1 MGLNSME
8 LDCSLFK
15 GHSTVFFCHGRDHCD
30 NKLLHNF
37 KCMSECNKKQ
47 FKLKDVY
54 TKQLNETK
62 FV

>member
-1 MGLNSME
+1 M
-8 LDCSLFK
+8 

-37 KCMSECNKKQ
+37 KSMSEYNEKQ
-47 FKLKDVY
+47 FKLKDDY